1 MRIKVWASKRHSSEF
16 ESDVISSKAMN
27 YHNYFIVLQVSLAGS
42 RFHLF
47 SYTGR
52 KTLYGGHIR
61 CDRYF
66 QIHITETVEEIK

>member
-16 ESDVISSKAMN
+16 ESDVISSKLWM
-27 YHNYFIVLQVSLAGS
+27 ITIILLELQVSLAGS

-52 KTLYGGHIR
+52 NTPCGGHIR

-66 QIHITETVEEIK
+66 QIHVTETVEEIK